1 VIVLAVEEERGSLA
15 GEVRLEGGSFAVEL
29 GGQLRIAG
37 FLDELERCEEI
48 VGPGFEAAPQLDLGS
63 QAAGFAE
70 DLLGGPL
77 VVPEPRLCRLR
88 L

>member
-1 VIVLAVEEERGSLA
+1 VVVLTIEQEGGAFA

-29 GGQLRIAG
+29 GGQLRVAG
-37 FLDELERCEEI
+37 FLDELEGGEEI
-48 VGPGFEAAPQLDLGS
+48 VCPGLETAPELDLGS

-77 VVPEPRLCRLR
+77 VIPEPRLCRLR